1 MLSAVSGHC
10 RGNFPLGEIPLQ
22 WQHPCPG
29 SLRAP
34 AGAPWNSTTSRASL
48 PFSERLWPH
57 PDLGNEELGADKIS
71 VPSVLA
77 RFLSYGDEV
86 FKGLLTKQEN
96 GCA

>member
-22 WQHPCPG
+22 WQRPRPG

-48 PFSERLWPH
+48 PSAGRLWLH
-57 PDLGNEELGADKIS
+57 PDLGNEELGADEIS
-71 VPSVLA
+71 FLSVLA
-77 RFLSYGDEV
+77 HCLSHGDGI
-86 FKGLLTKQEN
+86 FKGLLTKQE
-96 GCA
+96 GRA